1 MLICSILSLIFNVA
15 FAFSPNFAAAI
26 VIRSFGGIFGASYP
40 LAKSV
45 VNDVCTGANRAQVF
59 AVITMSWGTGA
70 LTGPMISGLLARP
83 ALQYPGA
90 FSKDGF
96 WGVWPYALQAVV
108 IGIYV
113 LVSTIATMIWLPE
126 TLQRKVDTKND
137 ISLASLTTSKPDSV
151 DAADSDN
158 DSSDADGDPIDSR
171 PLTSALVTA
180 TELERGS
187 DGNVVLLDDTAA
199 ADDGAAVSLISND
212 EKPAKLLPA
221 FSVNLSPSDKV
232 GPVPAGTI
240 AKRWQAVSIDHYT
253 DKQRNRLIMQCVLIF
268 SMLCFVTSA
277 RDETI
282 PLLAMTDVESGGY
295 GFGTAEIGAI
305 LAVMG
310 VFMLLSQV
318 IFFFTVRRFGPLICF
333 RTGLSVYAPSMAAW
347 PLLAYMSRGRVE
359 FLWPLLVLTSFLS
372 SVANAFVFTSANVM
386 MNTAAGLGKS
396 GRVNGLASG
405 LCSLLSACAPFVS
418 SPAFSW
424 SANHGIT
431 WIVFGVC
438 AVCTLL
444 LHLLTIG
451 IPKTLG

>member
-1 MLICSILSLIFNVA
+1 MSLIFNVA

-26 VIRSFGGIFGASYP
+26 VLRSFGGIFGASYP

-59 AVITMSWGTGA
+59 AVITMSWGMGA

-83 ALQYPGA
+83 ALQYPGV
-90 FSKDGF
+90 FSRDGF

-108 IGIYV
+108 IGVYV
-113 LVSTIATMIWLPE
+113 LVATIATMIWLPE

-137 ISLASLTTSKPDSV
+137 ISLASLSTSKPESV

-199 ADDGAAVSLISND
+199 TDDGATLSLID

-221 FSVNLSPSDKV
+221 FSVNLSPNDKV

-240 AKRWQAVSIDHYT
+240 AKRWQAASIDHYT
-253 DKQRNRLIMQCVLIF
+253 EKQRNRLIMRCVLIF

-310 VFMLLSQV
+310 VFMLVSQV
-318 IFFFTVRRFGPLICF
+318 IFFFTVRRFGPLVCF

-438 AVCTLL
+438 AVCTML